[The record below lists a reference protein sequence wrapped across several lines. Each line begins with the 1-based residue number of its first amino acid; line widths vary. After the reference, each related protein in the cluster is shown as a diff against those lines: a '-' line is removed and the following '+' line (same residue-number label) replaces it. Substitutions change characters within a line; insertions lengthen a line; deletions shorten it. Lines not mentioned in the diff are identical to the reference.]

1 MVKAVILAF
10 DTDVKGREV
19 ASIEMEDGRV
29 VIHTSYSGVRE
40 RLMEGITGRQG
51 REFTMEDGEDFIRE
65 LPYAITGSVMR
76 AKLV

>member
-1 MVKAVILAF
+1 MKAIILVF
-10 DTDVKGREV
+10 DEDVQGREV

-29 VIHTSYSGVRE
+29 VIHTSYLGVRK
-40 RLMEGITGRQG
+40 RLMDGIMGRHA
-51 REFTMEDGEDFIRE
+51 REFTIDDGEDFIRE

>member
-1 MVKAVILAF
+1 MRLIIKAHKYLKRWRGPSGKYHYQYAR
-10 DTDVKGREV
+10 G
-19 ASIEMEDGRV
+19 EDAKRG
-29 VIHTSYSGVRE
+29 TAQ
-40 RLMEGITGRQG
+40 RLMEGIVGRQG